1 MQWSY
6 ATQSAVTEP
15 GVYHALL
22 DELPS
27 QSADVARVAQGLVY
41 HYIAGKS
48 FFGYEP
54 PKARIAEIDTRTLAQ
69 MLKRIVALDHRP
81 LHEPR
86 AYERRLIGCCRDF
99 SLVACA
105 ILRHHH
111 IPARL
116 RYGFGTYFDPGYWGD
131 HVIVEVWMGSRWQQ
145 FDPQLAGV
153 LRTEVDLFDM
163 PPSAFVT
170 GGRAWQL
177 CRNEG
182 ADPARFGLGPQ
193 VPEVS
198 GWWFIRGRLLLDVAA
213 LHKTELL
220 CWDVWSYGDPN
231 IELTQEEEQRLDR
244 VAHLSLQP
252 AFEELTALWHAD
264 KRLGVPAEVN
274 CFSPAAGLH
283 QVKL

>member
-15 GVYHALL
+15 GVYHGLL
-22 DELPS
+22 DGLPS
-27 QSADVARVAQGLVY
+27 HSVEVARVVQGLVY
-41 HYIAGKS
+41 HYSSGKA

-54 PKARIAEIDTRTLAQ
+54 PKERIPEIDTRTLEQ
-69 MLKRIVALDHRP
+69 MLKRIVALDKRP

-99 SLVACA
+99 SLIACA

-116 RYGFGTYFDPGYWGD
+116 RYGFGAYFHEGYWED
-131 HVIVEVWMGSRWQQ
+131 HVIVEVWTGSRWQQ

-153 LRTEVDLFDM
+153 LRTEVDLFDL
-163 PPSAFVT
+163 PPGAFIT

-182 ADPARFGLGPQ
+182 ADPARFGLGPH

-198 GWWFIRGRLLLDVAA
+198 GWWVIRGRLLLDIAA

-220 CWDVWSYGDPN
+220 CWDEWSYGDEHS
-231 IELTQEEEQRLDR
+231 ELTQEEEQQLDR
-244 VAHLSLQP
+244 IAYLSLQS

-264 KRLGVPAEVN
+264 KRLGVPTEVN
-274 CFSPAAGLH
+274 CFSPAVGPH
-283 QVKL
+283 PVKL